1 MKQQSALQKMLER
14 QHLLRQLHLHRC
26 HVQVTIHLEQAVRFH
41 VLHALATIHFQQV
54 ERFHVHHNVLQV
66 LKELELHVQEWRDHA
81 QVQFAQVLLHVL
93 AHHVQQVAVDLLHV
107 QVAHHLTLHTNQIH
121 QVPQVQLLVVR
132 NVQVVVVHHNV
143 VVQVERLER
152 MQARSQ
158 DVNKSHV
165 RLYAMSS
172 TICRHLNLV
181 AQLFLTVMERLQS
194 VCVAV
199 LLWQILQKRSVQIQ
213 QH

>member
-14 QHLLRQLHLHRC
+14 QHLLRQLHLYRC
-26 HVQVTIHLEQAVRFH
+26 HVQVIIHLGQVVRFH
-41 VLHALATIHFQQV
+41 VLHVLVTIHFQQV
-54 ERFHVHHNVLQV
+54 ERFHVLRNVLKVQV
-66 LKELELHVQEWRDHA
+66 LRVQEWRVHA
-81 QVQFAQVLLHVL
+81 QVQYAQVLLHVL
-93 AHHVQQVAVDLLHV
+93 AHHVQQVAVDLLRV

-143 VVQVERLER
+143 AVQVERLER